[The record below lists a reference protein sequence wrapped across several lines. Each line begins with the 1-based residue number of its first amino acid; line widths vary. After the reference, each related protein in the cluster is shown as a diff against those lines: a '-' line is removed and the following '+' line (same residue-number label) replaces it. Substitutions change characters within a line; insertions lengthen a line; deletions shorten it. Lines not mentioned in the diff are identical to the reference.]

1 MTTRRVILGSIFI
14 FVCAWVGLFILALQ
28 VEKPVSEDVPESA
41 QEAVI
46 IAQET
51 QFTLEDVAKHNVAE
65 DCWIVVRGIIY
76 DVSTYIDNHPA
87 QRRTIT
93 DYCGKETTIAFE
105 TKERGREHS
114 AHAWKLLETYRIG
127 LLKH

>member
-1 MTTRRVILGSIFI
+1 MTSRQVILGSIFI
-14 FVCAWVGLFILALQ
+14 FVGAWIVLVILALQ
-28 VEKPVSEDVPESA
+28 VEKRVSEDVPGA
-41 QEAVI
+41 QEPVV

-51 QFTLEDVAKHNVAE
+51 QFTSEDVAKHNVPE
-65 DCWIVVRGIIY
+65 DCWIVVRGDIY
-76 DVSTYIDNHPA
+76 DVTTYIDKHPA

-93 DYCGKETTIAFE
+93 DYCGKESTTAFE

-127 LLKH
+127 TLKH